1 MSILSVGAV
10 AISAIRILIGEIV
23 LILLI
28 DTQETSHSLEVGQED
43 GQMKEILDM
52 GGEIFLI

>member
-28 DTQETSHSLEVGQED
+28 DTQETLHSLEVGQED

>member
-1 MSILSVGAV
+1 MSILSIGAV

-23 LILLI
+23 LIPLI
-28 DTQETSHSLEVGQED
+28 DTQETLHSLEVGQED

-52 GGEIFLI
+52 DGEIFLI

>member
-1 MSILSVGAV
+1 M
-10 AISAIRILIGEIV
+10 IGEIV

-28 DTQETSHSLEVGQED
+28 DTQETLHSLEVGQED
-43 GQMKEILDM
+43 GRMKEILDM